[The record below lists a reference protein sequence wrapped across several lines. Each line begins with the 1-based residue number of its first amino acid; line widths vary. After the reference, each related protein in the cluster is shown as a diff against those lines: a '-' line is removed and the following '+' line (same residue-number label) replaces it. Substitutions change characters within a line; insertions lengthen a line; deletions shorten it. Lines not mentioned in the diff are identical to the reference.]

1 MLYFFYYSIFCS
13 MNKPLQLNGCK
24 TGKFRSSLRRSVLCF
39 VLSNDSTRVYM
50 SEAYSFPL
58 KSCVPCTVTLDAR
71 SGQRKCIMEENGCE
85 SRQTSKEKT
94 LWLRFML
101 EGSRPCLHR
110 THVGWITLPFPFYW
124 SELWPGI
131 LGIRIVW
138 YVINTRFHQLFGRRS
153 FSVTE
158 YHMN

>member
-1 MLYFFYYSIFCS
+1 MSTHFSANQYEQAFAAKRLQNWEIPKQFKEVSLVFCFI
-13 MNKPLQLNGCK
+13 KWQH
-24 TGKFRSSLRRSVLCF
+24 T
-39 VLSNDSTRVYM
+39 

-58 KSCVPCTVTLDAR
+58 KSCVPCTVTLEAR
-71 SGQRKCIMEENGCE
+71 SGQSKCIMEENENSCE

-94 LWLRFML
+94 FWLRFML

-138 YVINTRFHQLFGRRS
+138 YVINTRFHQLFGRRL